1 MLHSDAVKIRDKM
14 IPDEKEFY
22 SVDHDT
28 PVALSSLRLADKQ
41 QSQVENI

>member
-1 MLHSDAVKIRDKM
+1 MLYNEAVKIRDKM

-22 SVDHDT
+22 SLDHDT
-28 PVALSSLRLADKQ
+28 PVALSSLRLANKQ

>member
-1 MLHSDAVKIRDKM
+1 MLHSDAVKIREKM

-22 SVDHDT
+22 GLDHGT
-28 PVALSSLRLADKQ
+28 PVALSSLRLANKQ